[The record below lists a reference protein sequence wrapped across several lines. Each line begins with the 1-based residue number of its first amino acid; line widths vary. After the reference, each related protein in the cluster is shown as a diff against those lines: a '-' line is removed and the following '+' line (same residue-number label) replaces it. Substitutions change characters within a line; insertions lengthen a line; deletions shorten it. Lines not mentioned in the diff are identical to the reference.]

1 MLRSLALVVPVLGA
15 LALAACQPEPTPEQK
30 AVAAA
35 QQAAAALGL
44 DPKAIDPNALGA
56 AIGQFGAIAGAAGAE
71 MTAEDSAALNAVM
84 GSLQGAPANPAAAA
98 YAAGM
103 DKVFTVLATV
113 KDDASFEAARLQL
126 APIYAEM
133 AAPAA
138 ALKAMSETDRQ
149 AAFGSAWPQM
159 AAAGMK
165 TAALVAPLYSQPEL
179 ASKVSDLMAQ
189 MPAPE

>member
-1 MLRSLALVVPVLGA
+1 MLKPLALVIPALGA

-35 QQAAAALGL
+35 REAMAAAGV
-44 DPKAIDPNALGA
+44 DPNALGA
-56 AIGQFGAIAGAAGAE
+56 AIGQFGAIAGAAGQE
-71 MTAEDSAALNAVM
+71 MTAEDRAALGAVM

-138 ALKAMSETDRQ
+138 ALKAMNETDRQ

-165 TAALVAPLYSQPEL
+165 TAALVAPLYSKPEL
-179 ASKVSDLMAQ
+179 AEKLSDLMAQ
-189 MPAPE
+189 MPTPE